1 MRTIALLSAL
11 AALTLVPRGVLAQE
25 PDTQAPN
32 ESFTVAALGGVE
44 GYTGDFAPLINPG
57 PSWGVLVNVQPTPVL
72 GLELRYSGA
81 SNPLTVPVFSGGRVV
96 RNGAGVNVKL
106 AVPATVEPY
115 VFGGVAVSRANVTD
129 VPEGLG
135 YVDDTFGSI
144 PVGAGLSFHA
154 GALTAGVRGGVDFAF
169 NDTYLP
175 VDRDYTI
182 WNGLV
187 ELGAT
192 F

>member
-1 MRTIALLSAL
+1 
-11 AALTLVPRGVLAQE
+11 
-25 PDTQAPN
+25 
-32 ESFTVAALGGVE
+32 
-44 GYTGDFAPLINPG
+44 
-57 PSWGVLVNVQPTPVL
+57 
-72 GLELRYSGA
+72 
-81 SNPLTVPVFSGGRVV
+81 
-96 RNGAGVNVKL
+96 
-106 AVPATVEPY
+106 EPY